1 MSVVLKSKEPGVA
14 TGWLSEEKQVGDPS
28 YHPLHPLFASPLTDL
43 SPVRLAQLIRHLD
56 TVLRIHPDRSNDP
69 QAHQQL
75 VALNDAWE
83 SYRRQRGRA
92 AVSSQADGFTEFG
105 VGCSFA
111 DDDAERQKRT
121 ELMEQA
127 SKGRMNQ
134 RTLAATEHD
143 RE

>member
-1 MSVVLKSKEPGVA
+1 MRKS
-14 TGWLSEEKQVGDPS
+14 
-28 YHPLHPLFASPLTDL
+28 Y
-43 SPVRLAQLIRHLD
+43 LD

-75 VALNDAWE
+75 AALNDAWE

-92 AVSSQADGFTEFG
+92 AISSQADGFTEFG

-121 ELMEQA
+121 EVMEQA

-143 RE
+143 KE